1 MCEGCDVDDDLM
13 TDEGA
18 CYALLKNGLHRFRNI
33 GKSIKDSIASAPVVC
48 LSHLRNLNWSVS
60 LQLYNFLLRIKGERE
75 GEGCFRQDSLFQID
89 WGELRQTTVLPFIFI
104 PFLLPPDRPSD
115 LTNFNQS
122 SQITN

>member
-18 CYALLKNGLHRFRNI
+18 CYALLKNGLHLFRNI

-60 LQLYNFLLRIKGERE
+60 LQLDNFLLRIKGERE
-75 GEGCFRQDSLFQID
+75 RVAFDKIVYFKLIGESCVRQLSFLSYLFRSSF
-89 WGELRQTTVLPFIFI
+89 P
-104 PFLLPPDRPSD
+104 
-115 LTNFNQS
+115 LTDHP
-122 SQITN
+122 T